1 GQVRGDEPDP
11 LQQLGRRRLSAP
23 RGRAHRADGA
33 LPAQPR
39 RVDQGAQFRRA
50 GHRRWL
56 RPAARACRA
65 HSPAARPS
73 PLTATFALRRP
84 LWAVLPSPGTSVA
97 GATMNPS
104 TLIGMLASIA
114 LLSVVMLFAAEDPAL
129 FIDLPS
135 LGIVLVGTLAA
146 TFISYPLR
154 EVARV
159 FGLLHTVKPA
169 AAPGKG
175 RCDGLATPAARQPL
189 RALAQRACVRGGTG
203 KLADH
208 LPGHDHSAAGDA
220 GG

>member
-84 LWAVLPSPGTSVA
+84 LWAVLPSPGTSAA

-159 FGLLHTVKPA
+159 FGLLHTVLRNERLYIRQDLDELVQISRLWIEGELPA
-169 AAPGKG
+169 VE
-175 RCDGLATPAARQPL
+175 
-189 RALAQRACVRGGTG
+189 RALEKVSNPFLRTG
-203 KLADH
+203 VQLVIDNT
-208 LPGHDHSAAGDA
+208 P
-220 GG
+220 